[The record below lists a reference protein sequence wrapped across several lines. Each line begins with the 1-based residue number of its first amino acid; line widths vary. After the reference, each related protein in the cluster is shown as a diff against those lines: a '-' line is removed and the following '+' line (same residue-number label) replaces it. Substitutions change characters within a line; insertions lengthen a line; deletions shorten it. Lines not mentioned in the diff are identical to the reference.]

1 MTRHGGV
8 AIIRYY
14 LGANTYA
21 RDARPLDL
29 NDPVTIP
36 ESADAS
42 RGDDRV
48 STYTQVVL
56 ESEIDR
62 SDTTLRAPMH
72 PWTEQQTWVERV
84 EAILGGFRNGIMLLV
99 GCGRRLV

>member
-1 MTRHGGV
+1 M
-8 AIIRYY
+8 
-14 LGANTYA
+14 GANVYA

-36 ESADAS
+36 ESADA

-48 STYTQVVL
+48 STYTEVVL
-56 ESEIDR
+56 ESEVDR

-72 PWTEQQTWVERV
+72 PWAEEAVWMERV
-84 EAILGGFRNGIMLLV
+84 NALLGGAEA
-99 GCGRRLV
+99 